1 MTYPHAPNLFWEVFA
16 AACSPSPG
24 TPVLPFGPVHVT
36 PLDLRRPGF
45 PLWDVGCRTTER
57 TQRTNRIIPR
67 ILLAACAGDA
77 NGPSGAH
84 GANEPRPEPTTPRVV
99 VRDGSLVQGS
109 GQQTLTLHV
118 RNDGSAG
125 SYRLQFWGK
134 PTTAGGP
141 DSFLGDT
148 DPVTVA
154 ADYEAEVSYQLDPE
168 PQATF
173 VVVFTRDATNNKFL
187 ETDRFDFP

>member
-1 MTYPHAPNLFWEVFA
+1 MTRHAMA
-16 AACSPSPG
+16 
-24 TPVLPFGPVHVT
+24 
-36 PLDLRRPGF
+36 R
-45 PLWDVGCRTTER
+45 VG
-57 TQRTNRIIPR
+57 
-67 ILLAACAGDA
+67 LLAVLAGCGSGGS
-77 NGPSGAH
+77 GPDGTD
-84 GANEPRPEPTTPRVV
+84 GGGNEPPPEPAIPGVV
-99 VRDGSLVQGS
+99 VVDGSLSPGS
-109 GQQTLTLHV
+109 AHQVVTLHV

-134 PTTAGGP
+134 PAAAGGP
-141 DSFLGDT
+141 DTFLGDT
-148 DPVTVA
+148 DPLEVT

>member
-1 MTYPHAPNLFWEVFA
+1 M
-16 AACSPSPG
+16 
-24 TPVLPFGPVHVT
+24 
-36 PLDLRRPGF
+36 
-45 PLWDVGCRTTER
+45 
-57 TQRTNRIIPR
+57 TNRLIAR
-67 ILLAACAGDA
+67 VAVAALLAACGGDGSGP
-77 NGPSGAH
+77 NGTNGGS
-84 GANEPRPEPTTPRVV
+84 NEPPPEPTVPGVV
-99 VRDGSLVQGS
+99 VVDGSLSRGS
-109 GQQTLTLHV
+109 GQQSVTLHL

-148 DPVTVA
+148 DPVEVT
-154 ADYEAEVSYQLDPE
+154 ADYDAEVSYGLDPE